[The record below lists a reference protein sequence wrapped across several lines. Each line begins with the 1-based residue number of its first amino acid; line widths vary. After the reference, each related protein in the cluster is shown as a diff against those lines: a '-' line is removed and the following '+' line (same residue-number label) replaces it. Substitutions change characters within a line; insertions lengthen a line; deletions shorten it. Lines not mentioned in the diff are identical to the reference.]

1 MAVRGSALHKNHN
14 TTLYI
19 YSVISP
25 YPFFIIVAYL
35 EKYKRD
41 LFPLNFVFVI
51 IDVCLGHIFESTKGI
66 KMELSSWI
74 DGSERKGCA
83 QEP

>member
-1 MAVRGSALHKNHN
+1 MTVSGRAVHKKHN
-14 TTLYI
+14 PTMYI

-66 KMELSSWI
+66 KM
-74 DGSERKGCA
+74 K
-83 QEP
+83 P